1 MLDTDEIGLFGHS
14 LGGAAAAELGRER
27 SDIASI
33 ICIDGSMLGEA
44 VPLLNIY
51 AQSHYEEAQELKDFY
66 YNYHVSCQAIES
78 YDILFKSAGHLNFTG
93 LPIISSMHLCWA
105 PARWIPGIALSQ

>member
-14 LGGAAAAELGRER
+14 IGGAATAELGRER

-66 YNYHVSCQAIES
+66 YNYHVSSQAVES
-78 YDILFKSAGHLNFTG
+78 YDILFKGAGNLKFYRITNDLLDAGIFAGHRRGGFPG
-93 LPIISSMHLCWA
+93 LH
-105 PARWIPGIALSQ
+105 